1 MPRIAIICR
10 GGRFIR
16 KFNVF
21 RHIVVL
27 ILVTTSMAVIPCSAA
42 DQATS
47 AKDLTYITE
56 QFPPYNYQ
64 EDGKLQ
70 GISIDLLDKM
80 WGRMSVNLNRSI
92 IKLLPWTEGYQRTL
106 DEKNTVLFSTARL
119 QQREQLFKW
128 AGPIGPIRNVL
139 LAKKDKNLNIYTAED
154 LKKYKI
160 GAINEDSA
168 VQMLLD
174 KGVKKEDL
182 VLEPTS
188 NPIIEMLQNGSIDAW
203 AYGDTAG
210 IWLIQKSGANISGY
224 GVAYV
229 LGQTDYYY
237 AFNKETPDS
246 IVQSFQQA
254 IDYVKSN
261 KDADGVSDY
270 EKILTEYIPVTF
282 IAGPAEQNEA
292 IAFLDEAV
300 TYVDLCL

>member
-210 IWLIQKSGANISGY
+210 IWLIQKSGSNISDY